1 MNGLTILLV
10 GSPAFHFVGNVIDF
24 LSHLLNFC
32 SGLFFCSILFSI
44 QYYVFQIGGDS
55 TLVNFNHL
63 QRNPKIPLLTNS
75 CYMRGKKNTNIG

>member
-1 MNGLTILLV
+1 
-10 GSPAFHFVGNVIDF
+10 
-24 LSHLLNFC
+24 
-32 SGLFFCSILFSI
+32 LFFCSILFSI

-75 CYMRGKKNTNIG
+75 CYMQGKKNTNIG